1 MSFTTGSN
9 LFYTNI
15 WGTNATVFWTM
26 TNKTASSYN
35 DSVYVTDGG
44 VTIVF
49 SEAAYTSPAT
59 SNTISFPLST
69 NAYFS
74 VTNSDAAVSGQFTNH
89 VYLHAP

>member
-26 TNKTASSYN
+26 TKKAASSYN

-59 SNTISFPLST
+59 SNTISFPLSA
-69 NAYFS
+69 NAYFFAS
-74 VTNSDAAVSGQFTNH
+74 NQDAAVSGQFTNH